1 MFEVSSGG
9 HRGRDIPQCT
19 CMDSIFTLL
28 LWGNTFHWQC
38 YVFSECMGSAHSN
51 NYTGRYIEDIAHMQT
66 EKLALKRKLSS
77 MLTQLPVNGLC
88 PAVHAR
94 GVLLIQTLSYS

>member
-1 MFEVSSGG
+1 MCLEKSTFNRLVLRGRDEVERVFEVSSGG

-38 YVFSECMGSAHSN
+38 YVFS
-51 NYTGRYIEDIAHMQT
+51 
-66 EKLALKRKLSS
+66 
-77 MLTQLPVNGLC
+77 
-88 PAVHAR
+88 
-94 GVLLIQTLSYS
+94 